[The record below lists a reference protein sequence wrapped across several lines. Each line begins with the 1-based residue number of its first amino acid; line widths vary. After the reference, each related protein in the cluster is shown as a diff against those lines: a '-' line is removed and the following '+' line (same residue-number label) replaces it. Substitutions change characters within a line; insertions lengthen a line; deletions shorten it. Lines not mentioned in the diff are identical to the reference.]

1 MSLAF
6 AKGKEVVESALSA
19 GNTAILV
26 GRCRVQYEG
35 RAASKLSEGDRL
47 LIIKGDGTFL
57 VHQSK
62 KMAAINYQGPGA
74 VVSAEIGLDGKLVV
88 TARRKLPN
96 GLREE
101 IHVKFDELVS
111 AQSFALKDDADLKVF
126 GSERELS
133 DLLMEDLTIIEDGLK
148 PLQKESAVRKGTID
162 ILAEDFR
169 GRIVVIEVKRRT
181 AGLDAVTQL
190 ARYVEEL
197 GHRKDKQ
204 VRGIL
209 VAPEITPNSLK
220 MLEKQ
225 GLEFFR
231 LDYSVGNPSATIVGL
246 QKKQKILGDY

>member
-1 MSLAF
+1 MATSF
-6 AKGKEVVESALSA
+6 DEGKKVVEQALA
-19 GNTAILV
+19 RQQTAILV

-35 RAASKLSEGDRL
+35 RAASKLSEGDRIL
-47 LIIKGDGTFL
+47 LIKSDGTFL

-74 VVSAEIGLDGKLVV
+74 LVSAEIGLDGKLVV

-101 IHVKFDELVS
+101 IHVKFEQLAF

-126 GSERELS
+126 GSERELA

-169 GRIVVIEVKRRT
+169 GRLVVIEVKRRT

-197 GHRKDKQ
+197 SHRKDKQ

-220 MLEKQ
+220 MLEKG

-246 QKKQKILGDY
+246 QKKQRMLGEY